1 MAWTPGT
8 RIGSYEIVEVLG
20 SGSMGEVFR
29 VRHLISDRMEA
40 MKVLLSASSTTQDML
55 DRFIR
60 EIRVLAGLN
69 HVSIAAL
76 HTAFHHDNQLVMVME
91 YVEGRDLCRSLE
103 AGITLDQALSYA
115 RQILTALDYAH
126 SRGVIHRDIKPSNM
140 MITPDG
146 RLKILD
152 FGLALAMPDPRLT
165 MTGAIVGS
173 MHYIAP
179 EQISGE
185 PYDARSDLYAVGV
198 TLYEMVTGKLPFDGS
213 SYAQV
218 IAAQLQHE
226 PVPPHQLNPAIPESL
241 SAVVLKA
248 LAKKRSERWQT
259 AHEFLTALDQAKLEK
274 GSQIRISTI
283 PSAIPS
289 ATTPSR
295 IAIEQGQLSEIALK
309 LATYVGPI
317 ANVLVRRASNSAHD
331 LKQLCDQVAAEI
343 DSPQARQKF
352 LNSVRGQL
360 RSSGYF

>member
-20 SGSMGEVFR
+20 NGGMGEVFR

-55 DRFIR
+55 ERFTR

-69 HVSIAAL
+69 HPSIAAL
-76 HTAFHHDNQLVMVME
+76 HTAFHHDNQLIMVME
-91 YVEGRDLCRSLE
+91 YVEGRNLRLSME
-103 AGITLDQALSYA
+103 QGITLSQALSYT
-115 RQILTALDYAH
+115 RQLLTALDYAH
-126 SRGVIHRDIKPSNM
+126 SRGIIHRDIKPSNM
-140 MITPDG
+140 MITPDD
-146 RLKILD
+146 RIKILD

-198 TLYEMVTGKLPFDGS
+198 TLFEMVTGKLPFDGS
-213 SYAQV
+213 NHAQV
-218 IAAQLQHE
+218 IASQLQHE
-226 PVPPHQLNPAIPESL
+226 PTPPHQINPAIPEAL

-248 LAKKRSERWQT
+248 LAKKRNERWQT
-259 AHEFLTALDQAKLEK
+259 AREFLTALDGPKLAN
-274 GSQIRISTI
+274 GSQIRIATTASAT
-283 PSAIPS
+283 PSAL
-289 ATTPSR
+289 TPTR
-295 IAIEQGQLSEIALK
+295 TAIEQGHLSEIALK

-317 ANVLVRRASNSAHD
+317 ANILVKRASSSTQNLHE
-331 LKQLCDQVAAEI
+331 LCDQVAAEI
-343 DSPQARQKF
+343 ESPVARQKF
-352 LNSVRGQL
+352 LASVRGQL